1 MGDIKRQISSIV
13 DLKRGSI
20 DVNYVYRATTLIWQR
35 GTPPVTQT
43 LWKTAGLNVVL
54 GINIDGEYL
63 TSGLNI
69 KFK

>member
-20 DVNYVYRATTLIWQR
+20 DINYVYRATTLIWQR
-35 GTPPVTQT
+35 GTPPVIQT